1 MKARLGV
8 DHWVKCIGLHV
19 RASLREMSRK
29 FPHSSLKR
37 DDLMEHWSIPG
48 LMGGAP
54 LPTQIQIVCVH
65 AFWSKYFEKARP
77 DDSNKISN
85 FKKTLLRMEGH
96 CLAKI
101 KECDSSS
108 DVGSRSGG

>member
-65 AFWSKYFEKARP
+65 AFWSKYFEKVRFLTFLQHFLEMYYILTPAQKNR
-77 DDSNKISN
+77 D
-85 FKKTLLRMEGH
+85 H
-96 CLAKI
+96 
-101 KECDSSS
+101 
-108 DVGSRSGG
+108 

>member
-65 AFWSKYFEKARP
+65 AFWSKYFEKVRFFA
-77 DDSNKISN
+77 
-85 FKKTLLRMEGH
+85 FRMEGQGVLRFLLPLGTFYFLGWETSEH
-96 CLAKI
+96 
-101 KECDSSS
+101 
-108 DVGSRSGG
+108 

>member
-37 DDLMEHWSIPG
+37 DELMEHWSIPG

-65 AFWSKYFEKARP
+65 AFWSKYFEKVKFFHIFEIP
-77 DDSNKISN
+77 YFFHHFFGNV
-85 FKKTLLRMEGH
+85 LLTP
-96 CLAKI
+96 A
-101 KECDSSS
+101 
-108 DVGSRSGG
+108 